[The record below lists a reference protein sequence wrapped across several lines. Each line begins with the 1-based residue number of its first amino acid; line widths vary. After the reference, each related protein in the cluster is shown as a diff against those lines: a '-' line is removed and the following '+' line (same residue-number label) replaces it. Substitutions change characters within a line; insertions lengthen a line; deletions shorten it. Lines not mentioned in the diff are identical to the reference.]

1 MNENLQVVQRE
12 IGLGV
17 EDLMQLARNAF
28 EVAWLPRRG
37 RDALNEGLETF
48 HRTALTAAPGSAV

>member
-28 EVAWLPRRG
+28 EAAWLPRRG
-37 RDALNEGLETF
+37 RDALIEGLETF